1 MARRIALGRR
11 VEGNAPYQS
20 AGFAPGRSTGRAGCP
35 QPAATN
41 KNRKGKR
48 NMKVKPTKE
57 QIADLK
63 RLASALPGGLGS
75 GSLGV

>member
-35 QPAATN
+35 HPAGFVSA
-41 KNRKGKR
+41 RRDDAQG
-48 NMKVKPTKE
+48 
-57 QIADLK
+57 DLQ
-63 RLASALPGGLGS
+63 LGEAV
-75 GSLGV
+75 GDVGFV